1 MINFMSFY
9 VYNKKENMIK
19 EFINYILD
27 IAKYHKAINYVGY
40 KRNININDG
49 HNTKYYQFI
58 IEDEC
63 FLEKQLIEGI
73 LTLRLDIDVM
83 GFVTSDVTVL
93 DVQDNALHIL
103 LDVIEF
109 INNGD
114 MVEVRD
120 YSFISFSE
128 YTDDKASGVRASV
141 QFIIPSPINICEYK
155 DNFIEKE
162 EEVTVDI
169 DITPSNECSNTS
181 FITDEN
187 KLILNPI
194 KLK

>member
-73 LTLRLDIDVM
+73 LTLRLDIVIIN
-83 GFVTSDVTVL
+83 L
-93 DVQDNALHIL
+93 ALSPLPKLSNLTMVGTLFIVISLEGLIL
-103 LDVIEF
+103 LF
-109 INNGD
+109 
-114 MVEVRD
+114 
-120 YSFISFSE
+120 
-128 YTDDKASGVRASV
+128 
-141 QFIIPSPINICEYK
+141 
-155 DNFIEKE
+155 
-162 EEVTVDI
+162 
-169 DITPSNECSNTS
+169 
-181 FITDEN
+181 N
-187 KLILNPI
+187 KIFMS
-194 KLK
+194 